1 MIITKKSD
9 YPAPINTPSG
19 ENIQEVL
26 GLQAGDVQSHSLARI
41 IIPPGKSSAP
51 HFHQHT
57 DESYL
62 ILAGTADMQ
71 INGVRFSLQPWE
83 AVLIKPGEVHQIFNH
98 GDEDLVFLAA
108 CVPAWQPGDSFEVK
122 PDNSR

>member
-41 IIPPGKSSAP
+41 LIPPGKSSSP
-51 HFHQHT
+51 HFHKHA

-62 ILAGTADMQ
+62 ILAGTADMH

-83 AVLIKPGEVHQIFNH
+83 AVLIQPGEVHQIFNH
-98 GDEDLVFLAA
+98 GDEDLIFLVG
-108 CVPAWQPGDSFEVK
+108 CVPAWQPGDSFEV
-122 PDNSR
+122 DTTN